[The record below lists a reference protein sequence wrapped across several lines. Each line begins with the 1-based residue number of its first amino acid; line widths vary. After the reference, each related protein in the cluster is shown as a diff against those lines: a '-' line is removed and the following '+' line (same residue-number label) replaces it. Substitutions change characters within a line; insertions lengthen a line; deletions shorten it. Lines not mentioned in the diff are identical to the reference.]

1 MSHTVSPS
9 TLRRNTTTT
18 GGQRNAAASPEEQ
31 FANRTNINSWRNMF
45 AEDNEKL
52 IVNADKLSSDEI
64 LNSKLRGGV
73 GDAAA
78 VSDYLDISPF
88 LKKPTKSNI

>member
-18 GGQRNAAASPEEQ
+18 KGKRIVADSAEEVPAS
-31 FANRTNINSWRNMF
+31 RTNINSWRHMF

-52 IVNADKLSSDEI
+52 IVNADKL
-64 LNSKLRGGV
+64 
-73 GDAAA
+73 
-78 VSDYLDISPF
+78 
-88 LKKPTKSNI
+88 